1 MSCAPWKINTYHMVR
16 QKKTSPR
23 FYLFHLRR
31 EDTLLYSDVHRMQ
44 IVRCIIKYCVKE
56 LIQCA
61 LQWSLGSRGDLWSFV
76 SSTFCGAR
84 GDRWTS
90 GCCSN
95 ECLLN
100 KSPRSKLTWNVF
112 IPRCEV
118 LLCNVCEGFDGAE
131 GKKIIKTA

>member
-1 MSCAPWKINTYHMVR
+1 MSCAPWKINTHHMVR

-31 EDTLLYSDVHRMQ
+31 EDTLLYSDVHRPMHNQ
-44 IVRCIIKYCVKE
+44 VLCKRIDTI
-56 LIQCA
+56 CA